1 MAYRSHCNPLKLLN
15 HPAHMACEALSES
28 SSFIITIRRLEE
40 TVGIKSEYFERLSS
54 RGRPKLTPRGD
65 TYTFTGLQSL
75 WASPLIFLITA
86 QPTDVRCS
94 TSRRTALSE
103 DSSPSLS
110 FPGWVVLISLADRP
124 KRLCEE
130 SANLDVIF
138 IQRVC
143 PSKCL

>member
-1 MAYRSHCNPLKLLN
+1 MLGVFLSVVSFMHKSLWVTPTNTSETWLVLQVCMETQRFERLMEYFKNEDNNIDFMVCSHTHAQTHTHMLLMAYRSHCNPLKLLN

-75 WASPLIFLITA
+75 
-86 QPTDVRCS
+86 
-94 TSRRTALSE
+94 
-103 DSSPSLS
+103 
-110 FPGWVVLISLADRP
+110 
-124 KRLCEE
+124 
-130 SANLDVIF
+130 
-138 IQRVC
+138 
-143 PSKCL
+143 